1 MAVTLYHIDHYGHVV
16 AGTDTE
22 AVKKIKES
30 DYQFSGYERHCPVT
44 GNRCVLFTN
53 TELYNWAITRHQQ
66 SPMFTT
72 WGYGLMFKETEHNVT
87 FEQFQN
93 TSMNPGLLV
102 L

>member
-1 MAVTLYHIDHYGHVV
+1 MSVVLYQIDDYGRVV
-16 AGTDTE
+16 NGSDVN
-22 AVKKIKES
+22 AVKQVQDS
-30 DYQFSGYERHCPVT
+30 NYQFSGHERQCPVT

-53 TELYNWAITRHQQ
+53 AELYNWAVSRHRQ

-72 WGYGLMFKETEHNVT
+72 WGYGLLFKETDHNVT
-87 FEQFQN
+87 FEQFQI